1 MKAVD
6 VMTRNV
12 VSVELDSSVFE
23 AAQRMILNR
32 ISGLPVLDTSGKL
45 VGIVTESDLLRRAE
59 TGTMRRRPS
68 WLEFFLGNGRLAT
81 EYVRTHASKI
91 RDVMTS
97 DPQTILEQTPLDEI
111 VTLMEQKRIKRLP
124 VMRGDKM
131 VGIVSR
137 ANLVQALA
145 ALARKTADTLPS
157 DAVLRELVLSEIDKQ
172 PWSPG
177 ALINVIVRDGVVELW
192 GTILDERKRQA
203 LRVVA
208 ENVPGDNGGERLSRL
223 GRADFRDGFRSAGSG
238 AWTNCQPG
246 LTKFS
251 TPYVAVQRLPSRSFL
266 SIWSCGS
273 DWPIPMT

>member
-12 VSVELDSSVFE
+12 VSVKLDSSVFE
-23 AAQRMILNR
+23 AAQLMILNR
-32 ISGLPVLDTSGKL
+32 ISGLPVLDTSGRL
-45 VGIVTESDLLRRAE
+45 VGVVTEGDLLRRAE
-59 TGTMRRRPS
+59 TATERRRPS
-68 WLEFFLGNGRLAT
+68 WLEFFLGQGRLAT
-81 EYVRTHASKI
+81 EYIRTHGRKI

-97 DPQTILEQTPLDEI
+97 DPQTIVEETPLDEI
-111 VTLMEQKRIKRLP
+111 VALMEQKRIKRLP

-145 ALARKTADTLPS
+145 SLARETADTLPS
-157 DAVLRELVLSEIDKQ
+157 DATLRELVLAEIDKQ

-177 ALINVIVRDGVVELW
+177 SLINVIVRDGIVELW

-208 ENVPGDNGGERLSRL
+208 ENVPGTRQVKDHLVWVEPM
-223 GRADFRDGFRSAGSG
+223 SG
-238 AWTNCQPG
+238 MVFEAPDQEHEPNAKPG
-246 LTKFS
+246 
-251 TPYVAVQRLPSRSFL
+251 
-266 SIWSCGS
+266 
-273 DWPIPMT
+273 